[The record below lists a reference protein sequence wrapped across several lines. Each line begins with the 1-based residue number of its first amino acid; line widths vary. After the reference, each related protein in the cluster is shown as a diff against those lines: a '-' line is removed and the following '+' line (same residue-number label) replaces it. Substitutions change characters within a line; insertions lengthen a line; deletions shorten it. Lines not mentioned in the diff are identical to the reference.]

1 MARLVFGQ
9 VAVLPA
15 RAVANPRLAA
25 KKAEIGCK
33 KNEIGCKKLPIK
45 ETRLVQKKAE
55 QEEWLIVQIEG
66 VVVT

>member
-9 VAVLPA
+9 VVVLPA

-33 KNEIGCKKLPIK
+33 KLPIK
-45 ETRLVQKKAE
+45 ETRLVQKS
-55 QEEWLIVQIEG
+55 
-66 VVVT
+66 